1 MISERD
7 IDQVL
12 NRADIVDVVERCGV
26 HLGRGNKACCPF
38 HNERTPSFH
47 VNQRTQTWHCF
58 GGCPQGDNGGDVINF
73 VMKFKHLTFPEA
85 VKDLA
90 RQYGVTIEETRDV
103 RTAEEVQAQQKR
115 ESMLAINQWAGLF
128 YATAITED
136 NDKAK
141 FALNYAVEKRG
152 WGAEYV
158 AENGIGY
165 ADGHRDS
172 LHRAA
177 VAAGQP
183 IELMIE
189 LGLLRRDEHGQIYD
203 FYRDRLMIPIRDRF
217 RRIIGFTARALGE
230 SKAKYIN
237 SPTSALYE
245 KKETIFGI
253 DNAITSARKE
263 DIFYLVEGAPDVIK
277 LQSIGITNTVASL
290 GSAWSATHFEQLHRH
305 ANKVCFIPDADPPK
319 KGEHMGAGKK
329 FVCANGMIALKAG
342 LGVTV
347 KEIPSLLDEKRDPD
361 SYITSAA
368 VLASIEEKD
377 FVVWY
382 ADILFEPTETIEAKS
397 AVVTEIANLL
407 AIIKDD
413 VKVQMLLKQLQKL
426 YPDKALWKSALGA
439 ARKANK
445 EQKVSGDKAQMLN
458 KELLAKFG
466 FYESGHCYWSIGKD
480 GEYQWSNFVM
490 EPMFHIKDPLWPK
503 RLYRITNYRN
513 YTEIIELKQED
524 LCSLAKFKQ
533 KVEGLGNFIWLAK
546 EEHLTKLKMYLYEK
560 TETAIEITQ
569 LGWQR
574 KGFFAFG
581 NGCFY
586 NGNWYNTDD
595 YGIVRLGD
603 ELGNFYLP
611 ANSRIYRDETK
622 LFAFERRFVHL
633 ALGGISLRDYTTK
646 LIDVFGDNAKVGVCF
661 LLATLFRDVIA
672 GYTKAFPIL
681 NLFGPVGSGK
691 SELGHSLM
699 SFFII
704 DNTPPNIQ
712 NSTVPALGDIIA
724 QCANALVHIDEYKN
738 DIDYL
743 KIEFLKGLWD
753 GSGRSR
759 MNMDRD
765 KKREIT
771 SVDCGVILSGQEM
784 PTADI
789 ALFTRVIFLTFNQS
803 VFSTDA
809 KARFEEMKEIRKRGL
824 SHLTLQ
830 ILQHRAKFES
840 EFAGNYNTALS
851 DLVENTRHEDV
862 QDRILRNWCVPLAAF
877 RTLSGVLDFPMTY
890 REMLNICVDHVL
902 MQNSEC
908 KTSNELAS
916 FWNVVAYLLQDGKI
930 FKDSD
935 FKIRY
940 VQRFKCDTTNVIEWT
955 LPKPVLLLRKSRI
968 FMLYKRNGKL
978 VGDNTL
984 PAETLAY
991 YLEKSKAYIGLKR
1004 SVRFKNII
1012 DGRQET
1018 TIEKDEFGNDKVK
1031 ATDSVDRAYCF
1042 DYAMLRDTY
1051 GINLEVVT
1059 GGVEEDYEEP
1069 RPEPTQGDL
1078 FQG

>member
-1 MISERD
+1 
-7 IDQVL
+7 
-12 NRADIVDVVERCGV
+12 
-26 HLGRGNKACCPF
+26 
-38 HNERTPSFH
+38 
-47 VNQRTQTWHCF
+47 
-58 GGCPQGDNGGDVINF
+58 
-73 VMKFKHLTFPEA
+73 
-85 VKDLA
+85 
-90 RQYGVTIEETRDV
+90 
-103 RTAEEVQAQQKR
+103 
-115 ESMLAINQWAGLF
+115 
-128 YATAITED
+128 
-136 NDKAK
+136 
-141 FALNYAVEKRG
+141 
-152 WGAEYV
+152 
-158 AENGIGY
+158 
-165 ADGHRDS
+165 
-172 LHRAA
+172 
-177 VAAGQP
+177 
-183 IELMIE
+183 
-189 LGLLRRDEHGQIYD
+189 
-203 FYRDRLMIPIRDRF
+203 
-217 RRIIGFTARALGE
+217 
-230 SKAKYIN
+230 
-237 SPTSALYE
+237 
-245 KKETIFGI
+245 
-253 DNAITSARKE
+253 
-263 DIFYLVEGAPDVIK
+263 
-277 LQSIGITNTVASL
+277 
-290 GSAWSATHFEQLHRH
+290 
-305 ANKVCFIPDADPPK
+305 
-319 KGEHMGAGKK
+319 
-329 FVCANGMIALKAG
+329 
-342 LGVTV
+342 
-347 KEIPSLLDEKRDPD
+347 
-361 SYITSAA
+361 
-368 VLASIEEKD
+368 
-377 FVVWY
+377 
-382 ADILFEPTETIEAKS
+382 
-397 AVVTEIANLL
+397 
-407 AIIKDD
+407 
-413 VKVQMLLKQLQKL
+413 
-426 YPDKALWKSALGA
+426 
-439 ARKANK
+439 
-445 EQKVSGDKAQMLN
+445 
-458 KELLAKFG
+458 
-466 FYESGHCYWSIGKD
+466 
-480 GEYQWSNFVM
+480 M

-586 NGNWYNTDD
+586 NGNWHDTDD

-803 VFSTDA
+803 VFSTEA

-851 DLVENTRHEDV
+851 DLVENTRHEEV

-877 RTLSGVLDFPMTY
+877 RTLSGVLDLPMTY

-955 LPKPVLLLRKSRI
+955 QPKPVLLLRKSRI

>member
-1 MISERD
+1 
-7 IDQVL
+7 
-12 NRADIVDVVERCGV
+12 
-26 HLGRGNKACCPF
+26 
-38 HNERTPSFH
+38 
-47 VNQRTQTWHCF
+47 
-58 GGCPQGDNGGDVINF
+58 
-73 VMKFKHLTFPEA
+73 
-85 VKDLA
+85 
-90 RQYGVTIEETRDV
+90 
-103 RTAEEVQAQQKR
+103 
-115 ESMLAINQWAGLF
+115 
-128 YATAITED
+128 
-136 NDKAK
+136 
-141 FALNYAVEKRG
+141 
-152 WGAEYV
+152 
-158 AENGIGY
+158 
-165 ADGHRDS
+165 
-172 LHRAA
+172 
-177 VAAGQP
+177 
-183 IELMIE
+183 
-189 LGLLRRDEHGQIYD
+189 
-203 FYRDRLMIPIRDRF
+203 
-217 RRIIGFTARALGE
+217 
-230 SKAKYIN
+230 
-237 SPTSALYE
+237 
-245 KKETIFGI
+245 
-253 DNAITSARKE
+253 
-263 DIFYLVEGAPDVIK
+263 
-277 LQSIGITNTVASL
+277 
-290 GSAWSATHFEQLHRH
+290 
-305 ANKVCFIPDADPPK
+305 
-319 KGEHMGAGKK
+319 
-329 FVCANGMIALKAG
+329 
-342 LGVTV
+342 
-347 KEIPSLLDEKRDPD
+347 
-361 SYITSAA
+361 
-368 VLASIEEKD
+368 
-377 FVVWY
+377 
-382 ADILFEPTETIEAKS
+382 
-397 AVVTEIANLL
+397 
-407 AIIKDD
+407 
-413 VKVQMLLKQLQKL
+413 
-426 YPDKALWKSALGA
+426 
-439 ARKANK
+439 
-445 EQKVSGDKAQMLN
+445 
-458 KELLAKFG
+458 
-466 FYESGHCYWSIGKD
+466 
-480 GEYQWSNFVM
+480 
-490 EPMFHIKDPLWPK
+490 MFHIKDPLWPK

-586 NGNWYNTDD
+586 NGNWYETDD

-661 LLATLFRDVIA
+661 LLATLFRDVIT
-672 GYTKAFPIL
+672 GYTKSFPIL

-803 VFSTDA
+803 VFSTEA

-830 ILQHRAKFES
+830 ILKHRAKFES

-851 DLVENTRHEDV
+851 DLVENTRHEEV

-877 RTLSGVLDFPMTY
+877 RTLSGVLDLPMTY

-955 LPKPVLLLRKSRI
+955 QPKPVLLLRKSRI

>member
-1 MISERD
+1 MISERY
-7 IDQVL
+7 IEQVL
-12 NRADIVDVVERCGV
+12 NRADIIDVVERCMGA
-26 HLGRGNKACCPF
+26 LGRGHKACCPF
-38 HNERTPSFH
+38 HTERTPSFH
-47 VNQRTQTWHCF
+47 VNPRTQTWHCF
-58 GGCPQGDNGGDVINF
+58 GGCPQGDNGGDVISF
-73 VMKFKHLTFPEA
+73 VMKYKHLTFPEA

-90 RQYGVTIEETRDV
+90 RLYGIKIEDTRDI
-103 RTAEEVQAQQKR
+103 RTAEEIQAQQKR
-115 ESMLAINQWAGLF
+115 EAMLAINQWAGQF
-128 YATAITED
+128 YVKAITAD

-141 FALNYAVEKRG
+141 FALNYAVESRG

-158 AENGIGY
+158 AENGIGF
-165 ADGHRDS
+165 ADGTRDS
-172 LHRAA
+172 LYQAA
-177 VAAGQP
+177 KPAGQP

-189 LGLLRRDEHGQIYD
+189 LGLLRRGEHGDIYD

-237 SPTSALYE
+237 SPTSAVYE

-253 DNAITSARKE
+253 DNAITTARK
-263 DIFYLVEGAPDVIK
+263 DDRFYLVEGAPDVIK

-290 GSAWSATHFEQLHRH
+290 GGAWSAAHFEQLHKH
-305 ANKVCFIPDADPPK
+305 ANRVCFIPDADPPK
-319 KGEHMGAGKK
+319 HGEKMGAGKK

-347 KEIPSLLDEKRDPD
+347 KEIPEDPEEKRDPD
-361 SYITSAA
+361 SYITSGA
-368 VLASIEEKD
+368 VLAAIEEKD
-377 FVVWY
+377 FIVWY
-382 ADILFEPTETIEAKS
+382 AEILFEPCETVEAKS
-397 AVVTEIANLL
+397 AVVNELTNLL
-407 AIIKDD
+407 AIIHDD

-426 YPDKALWKSALGA
+426 YPDKALWKSALNA

-445 EQKVSGDKAQMLN
+445 EEKVSADKAQLLN
-458 KELLAKFG
+458 KELLAKYG

-480 GEYQWSNFVM
+480 GECQWSNFVM
-490 EPMFHIKDPLWPK
+490 EPMFHIKDPLLPK
-503 RLYRITNYRN
+503 RLYRITNYRGIS
-513 YTEIIELKQED
+513 EIIELKQDE
-524 LCSLAKFKQ
+524 LSSLGKFRQ
-533 KVEGLGNFIWLAK
+533 KIEGLGNFIWLAK
-546 EEHLTKLKMYLYEK
+546 EEHLTKLKMFLYEK

-569 LGWQR
+569 LGWQS
-574 KGFFAFG
+574 KGFFAYG

-586 NGNWYNTDD
+586 KGNWHTTDD

-611 ANSRIYRDETK
+611 SNSLIYRDNQK
-622 LFAFERRFVHL
+622 YFAFERQFVHL
-633 ALGGISLRDYTTK
+633 ALNGISLRDYAVK
-646 LIDVFGDNAKVGVCF
+646 LIDVFGDNAKVGICF
-661 LLATLFRDVIA
+661 LLATLFRDVVA
-672 GYTKAFPIL
+672 GFTKDFPIL

-712 NSTVPALGDIIA
+712 NSTVPAMGEIVA

-738 DIDYL
+738 GIDYL

-759 MNMDRD
+759 MNWEE

-789 ALFTRVIFLTFNQS
+789 ALFTRVIFLTFNKS
-803 VFSTDA
+803 VFSDEA
-809 KARFEEMKEIRKRGL
+809 KQKFEELKEIRKRGL
-824 SHLTLQ
+824 SHITLQ
-830 ILQHRAKFES
+830 ILKHRAKFEA
-840 EFAGNYNTALS
+840 EFVGNYNTAFS
-851 DLVENTRHEDV
+851 DIVENTRHEDV

-877 RTLSGVLDFPMTY
+877 RTLSGVLDLPLEY
-890 REMLNICVDHVL
+890 NDLLKICVDHVL

-908 KTSNELAS
+908 KSSNELAN
-916 FWNVVAYLLQDGKI
+916 FWNVVAYLMQDGQI

-940 VQRFKCDTTNVIEWT
+940 VSRFKCDTTNVIEWSRAR
-955 LPKPVLLLRKSRI
+955 PVLLLRKNRL
-968 FMLYKRNGKL
+968 FMLYKRNGKQ
-978 VGDNTL
+978 VGDTTL

-991 YLEKSKAYIGLKR
+991 YLENSKEYIGLKR

-1012 DGRQET
+1012 DGRHET
-1018 TIEKDEFGNDKVK
+1018 TVEKDEWGNDKLK
-1031 ATDSVDRAYCF
+1031 TTDSVDRAYCF
-1042 DYAMLRDTY
+1042 DYEMVRDNY
-1051 GINLEVVT
+1051 GINLEVVAS
-1059 GGVEEDYEEP
+1059 GVEDDLEEP
-1069 RPEPTQGDL
+1069 RPEPKQ
-1078 FQG
+1078 QIIPY

>member
-7 IDQVL
+7 IEQVL
-12 NRADIVDVVERCGV
+12 SRADIVEVVERCMGK
-26 HLGRGNKACCPF
+26 LGHGNKACCPF

-47 VNQRTQTWHCF
+47 VNPRTQTWHCF

-73 VMKFKHLTFPEA
+73 VMKYKHLSFPEA

-90 RQYGVTIEETRDV
+90 QQYGITIEESHKT
-103 RTAEEVQAQQKR
+103 RTAQEIQEQQKR
-115 ESMLAINQWAGLF
+115 ESMLLVNKWAGLF
-128 YATAITED
+128 YVKAIAAD
-136 NDKAK
+136 NDKAR

-165 ADGHRDS
+165 ADAQRDS
-172 LHRAA
+172 LYKAA
-177 VAAGQP
+177 KYAGQP
-183 IELMIE
+183 IELMVE
-189 LGLLRRDEHGQIYD
+189 LGLLRRDEHGEFYD

-237 SPTSALYE
+237 SPTSLVYE
-245 KKETIFGI
+245 KKTTIFGI
-253 DNAITSARKE
+253 DNAITTARKE
-263 DIFYLVEGAPDVIK
+263 DLFFLVEGAPDVIK
-277 LQSIGITNTVASL
+277 LQSVGVTNTVASL
-290 GSAWSATHFEQLHRH
+290 GGAWSTAHFDQLKRH
-305 ANKVCFIPDADPPK
+305 ANRVCFIPDSDPPK
-319 KGEHMGAGKK
+319 RGEKMGAGKR
-329 FVCANGMIALKAG
+329 FVCNNGMIALRAG

-347 KEIPSLLDEKRDPD
+347 REIPPLPDEKRDPD
-361 SYITSAA
+361 SFITSAA

-382 ADILFEPTETIEAKS
+382 AEILFEPAETVEDKS
-397 AVVTEIANLL
+397 AVVTENVGLL

-413 VKVQMLLKQLQKL
+413 VKVQMLLKQLQRL
-426 YPDKALWKSALGA
+426 YPDKTLWRSALNA
-439 ARKANK
+439 ARKASK

-458 KELLAKFG
+458 KELLAKYG

-513 YTEIIELKQED
+513 YSEIIELKQED
-524 LCSLAKFKQ
+524 LCSIQKFKQ

-574 KGFFAFG
+574 KVFFAFG

-586 NGNWYNTDD
+586 NGNWYDTDE
-595 YGIVRLGD
+595 YGIVRLGND
-603 ELGNFYLP
+603 LGNYYLP

-633 ALGGISLRDYTTK
+633 NLGGISLHDYTEK
-646 LIDVFGDNAKVGVCF
+646 LIDVFGDNGKVGICY
-661 LLATLFRDVIA
+661 LLATLFRDVVA
-672 GYTKAFPIL
+672 GYTKSFPIL

-712 NSTVPALGDIIA
+712 NSTVPALADVIA

-803 VFSTDA
+803 VFSTEA
-809 KARFEEMKEIRKRGL
+809 KRKFEELKEIRKRGL
-824 SHLTLQ
+824 SHITLK

-851 DLVENTRHEDV
+851 DIVENTRHEEV

-877 RTLSGVLDFPMTY
+877 RTLSGVLDLPMTY
-890 REMLNICVDHVL
+890 REMLNICVEHVL
-902 MQNSEC
+902 MQNGEC

-916 FWNVVAYLLQDGKI
+916 FWNVVAFLLQDGKI
-930 FKDSD
+930 FKDAD

-940 VQRFKCDTTNVIEWT
+940 VQRFKCDNTDIIEWT
-955 LPKPVLLLRKSRI
+955 QPKPVLLLRKSRI

-978 VGDNTL
+978 VGDTTL

-1004 SVRFKNII
+1004 SVRFHNII

-1018 TIEKDEFGNDKVK
+1018 TIVKDALGNDTAKP
-1031 ATDSVDRAYCF
+1031 TDSVDRAYCF
-1042 DYAMLRDTY
+1042 DYAMVRDTY
-1051 GINLEVVT
+1051 GINLEVVA
-1059 GGVEEDYEEP
+1059 GDADEDYNEP
-1069 RPEPTQGDL
+1069 SPEPQQESL
-1078 FQG
+1078 PF

>member
-1 MISERD
+1 
-7 IDQVL
+7 
-12 NRADIVDVVERCGV
+12 
-26 HLGRGNKACCPF
+26 
-38 HNERTPSFH
+38 
-47 VNQRTQTWHCF
+47 
-58 GGCPQGDNGGDVINF
+58 
-73 VMKFKHLTFPEA
+73 
-85 VKDLA
+85 
-90 RQYGVTIEETRDV
+90 
-103 RTAEEVQAQQKR
+103 
-115 ESMLAINQWAGLF
+115 
-128 YATAITED
+128 
-136 NDKAK
+136 
-141 FALNYAVEKRG
+141 
-152 WGAEYV
+152 
-158 AENGIGY
+158 
-165 ADGHRDS
+165 
-172 LHRAA
+172 
-177 VAAGQP
+177 
-183 IELMIE
+183 
-189 LGLLRRDEHGQIYD
+189 
-203 FYRDRLMIPIRDRF
+203 
-217 RRIIGFTARALGE
+217 
-230 SKAKYIN
+230 
-237 SPTSALYE
+237 
-245 KKETIFGI
+245 
-253 DNAITSARKE
+253 
-263 DIFYLVEGAPDVIK
+263 
-277 LQSIGITNTVASL
+277 
-290 GSAWSATHFEQLHRH
+290 
-305 ANKVCFIPDADPPK
+305 
-319 KGEHMGAGKK
+319 
-329 FVCANGMIALKAG
+329 
-342 LGVTV
+342 
-347 KEIPSLLDEKRDPD
+347 
-361 SYITSAA
+361 
-368 VLASIEEKD
+368 
-377 FVVWY
+377 
-382 ADILFEPTETIEAKS
+382 
-397 AVVTEIANLL
+397 
-407 AIIKDD
+407 
-413 VKVQMLLKQLQKL
+413 
-426 YPDKALWKSALGA
+426 
-439 ARKANK
+439 
-445 EQKVSGDKAQMLN
+445 
-458 KELLAKFG
+458 
-466 FYESGHCYWSIGKD
+466 
-480 GEYQWSNFVM
+480 M

-955 LPKPVLLLRKSRI
+955 LPRKSRI